1 MKLGVVANPRY
12 GDLPSVLTRLDR
24 LASSHGFTLH
34 SEESIRSLWGRD
46 IPALDEGDL
55 NALIT
60 LGGDGTLL
68 RGSRLLEGWEI
79 PILGVNVGRLG
90 FLTTVRL
97 SELEEALEALRSGAY
112 SVERRMMLSGSIVGQ
127 DGAGR
132 GQHVALNDIAIH
144 KSGVARVIRLR
155 VWIEEEEIGPIS
167 GDGLVIA
174 TPTGSTAYSLSAGGP
189 IMVPGVEAM
198 VVTPICAHTMAVRPL
213 VIGGGST
220 INIEPVAPWTD
231 QLMVSFDGQVSV
243 DLHQGDRLCVR
254 RATSSVG
261 LIRLPNDGFLA
272 RLRRKLHWGDLMERD
287 DDS

>member
-1 MKLGVVANPRY
+1 MRLGVVANPRY

-55 NALIT
+55 SALVT

-97 SELEEALEALRSGAY
+97 GELEVALEALRAGTY
-112 SVERRMMLSGSIVGQ
+112 NVERRMMLSGSIVGQ

-144 KSGVARVIRLR
+144 KSGVARIIRLR

-189 IMVPGVEAM
+189 IMVPGVEGM

-213 VIGGGST
+213 VVSGGST

-243 DLHQGDRLCVR
+243 DLLEGDRLCVR
-254 RATSSVG
+254 RAASSVG
-261 LIRLPNDGFLA
+261 LIRLPNDGFLT

-287 DDS
+287 DS

>member
-1 MKLGVVANPRY
+1 MRLGVVANPRY
-12 GDLPSVLTRLDR
+12 GDLPSVLNRLDR
-24 LASSHGFTLH
+24 LATNHGFTLH
-34 SEESIRSLWGRD
+34 SEESIRSLWSRD

-55 NALIT
+55 GALVT

-97 SELEEALEALRSGAY
+97 GELEEALEALRAGTY

-189 IMVPGVEAM
+189 IMVPGVEGM

-213 VIGGGST
+213 VVSGGST

-243 DLHQGDRLCVR
+243 DLVQGDRLCVR
-254 RATSSVG
+254 RAASSVG
-261 LIRLPNDGFLA
+261 LIRLPNDGFLT

-287 DDS
+287 DDT